1 MQTTIFK
8 ILTITT
14 TALVLSLTAVDTTSP
29 GEIANE
35 VMEATTNM
43 AEQDSAK
50 SAAPDATKEIAAAKE
65 PVKAAPTIT
74 EVDMAYVESKL
85 ADAKSGKVYI
95 VSAIK
100 ADTIEGSITVL
111 ADADDKIIL
120 DSLKD
125 KNSEIITYCWNKDCT
140 AGATLANRLVAL
152 GYTNV
157 KHYKGG
163 IVEWKENKKPFTE
176 NK

>member
-14 TALVLSLTAVDTTSP
+14 TALVLSLTAVDTSP

-65 PVKAAPTIT
+65 PVKAVPTIT

-120 DSLKD
+120 DSLK
-125 KNSEIITYCWNKDCT
+125 
-140 AGATLANRLVAL
+140 TLILD
-152 GYTNV
+152 
-157 KHYKGG
+157 
-163 IVEWKENKKPFTE
+163 
-176 NK
+176 